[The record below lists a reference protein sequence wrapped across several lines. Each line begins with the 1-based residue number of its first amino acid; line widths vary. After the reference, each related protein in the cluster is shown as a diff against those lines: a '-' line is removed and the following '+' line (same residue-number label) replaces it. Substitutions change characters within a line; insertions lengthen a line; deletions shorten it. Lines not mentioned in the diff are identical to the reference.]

1 MKRRSGGGGNK
12 LKVQVFSSCLE
23 IQDREELVHMPAMK
37 SIAALA
43 GVKPGVT
50 RKRVELEETSTQE
63 EAVEMMEETIIDVE
77 SDEDEPEHAG
87 GEELE
92 NVIVIDDEED
102 QPVDERYPTGS
113 RLYERALEYLGHP
126 DKAFEECV
134 GIQDE
139 RLTLFEDGKNA
150 SIH

>member
-87 GEELE
+87 GEE

-102 QPVDERYPTGS
+102 QPVDERYPTC
-113 RLYERALEYLGHP
+113 RRTYERALEYLGHP
-126 DKAFEECV
+126 DQAFEECV

>member
-50 RKRVELEETSTQE
+50 RKRVELEETSTEE

-102 QPVDERYPTGS
+102 QPVDERYATSS

>member
-23 IQDREELVHMPAMK
+23 IQDRGNGKSKQACMGRKCEKVEDADEQEQEVEDDVESSLVSPDSK
-37 SIAALA
+37 
-43 GVKPGVT
+43 
-50 RKRVELEETSTQE
+50 
-63 EAVEMMEETIIDVE
+63 EETIIDVE

-102 QPVDERYPTGS
+102 QPVDERYPTC
-113 RLYERALEYLGHP
+113 RRTYEQALEYLGHP
-126 DKAFEECV
+126 DQAFEECV
-134 GIQDE
+134 GTQDK

>member
-1 MKRRSGGGGNK
+1 
-12 LKVQVFSSCLE
+12 
-23 IQDREELVHMPAMK
+23 MPAMK

-102 QPVDERYPTGS
+102 QPVDERYPTC
-113 RLYERALEYLGHP
+113 RRTYERALEYLGRP
-126 DKAFEECV
+126 NKALEECV

>member
-1 MKRRSGGGGNK
+1 
-12 LKVQVFSSCLE
+12 
-23 IQDREELVHMPAMK
+23 MPAMK

-50 RKRVELEETSTQE
+50 RKRVELEETSTEE

-87 GEELE
+87 E

-102 QPVDERYPTGS
+102 QPVDERYPTC
-113 RLYERALEYLGHP
+113 RRTYERALEYLGHP
-126 DKAFEECV
+126 DKAFEECL

-139 RLTLFEDGKNA
+139 RLTLLEDGKKA

>member
-23 IQDREELVHMPAMK
+23 IQDRGNGMSKQACMGRKCEKVEDADDEEQEVEDDVESSLVSPDSK
-37 SIAALA
+37 
-43 GVKPGVT
+43 
-50 RKRVELEETSTQE
+50 
-63 EAVEMMEETIIDVE
+63 EETIIDME

-87 GEELE
+87 GEKLE

-102 QPVDERYPTGS
+102 QPVDERYATSS
-113 RLYERALEYLGHP
+113 RLHERALEYLGHP

>member
-23 IQDREELVHMPAMK
+23 IQDRGNGMSKQACMGRKCEKVEDADDEEQEVEDDVESSLVSPDSK
-37 SIAALA
+37 
-43 GVKPGVT
+43 K
-50 RKRVELEETSTQE
+50 
-63 EAVEMMEETIIDVE
+63 ETINDVE

-87 GEELE
+87 E

-102 QPVDERYPTGS
+102 QPVDERYPTC
-113 RLYERALEYLGHP
+113 RRTYQQALQYLGSN
-126 DKAFEECV
+126 KAFEECV
-134 GIQDE
+134 GIRDK
-139 RLTLFEDGKNA
+139 RLTLLEDGKNA